1 LLRFIFCSQVMIAA
15 ASKVGHVPR
24 VVGVA
29 GIEATT
35 QPPGILTWAAA
46 LVYNLTLDKDFLLDA
61 YARPVFAYPLVLC
74 MPFVLT
80 ADLFAGSTSRHSET
94 APSWEQA
101 TAFQNYRLQI

>member
-1 LLRFIFCSQVMIAA
+1 MVRLIYCSQVMIAA
-15 ASKVGHVPR
+15 AAKAGHVPR

-29 GIEATT
+29 GIETTT

-61 YARPVFAYPLVLC
+61 YARPVLRYPLVLFV
-74 MPFVLT
+74 PFGL
-80 ADLFAGSTSRHSET
+80 DGSTSRHSET